1 MISSPPPPLHPGR
14 RFNSATVP
22 MHLSQIGDLSHRQ
35 TRQFRREMS
44 QKHCTFLSIEIA
56 EATPGFHNWTDVTGI
71 WAFPSRCPCGGL
83 NHPFLFLI
91 NLVMWPKYLIYQS
104 LHFFFFLL
112 NLWRDDCGKKNIFF
126 AVGEGNGNP
135 LQCSCLENPKDEAA
149 VYGAAQ
155 SWKRLKQLS
164 SSSSGSFSGED

>member
-104 LHFFFFLL
+104 LNFFFFPFKSMERW
-112 NLWRDDCGKKNIFF
+112 LWKKKHI
-126 AVGEGNGNP
+126 
-135 LQCSCLENPKDEAA
+135 LCSWRRKWQPSPVFL
-149 VYGAAQ
+149 
-155 SWKRLKQLS
+155 
-164 SSSSGSFSGED
+164 SGESQGRGCRLWGCTELETTEAT